1 MNFKISEPI
10 PKDLRDA
17 MNDVLEKRDYSIISV
32 KDGMASE
39 STIRDLLAG
48 VTIKSEKS
56 VDTVVELVRHSVSKC
71 DDLISTYEGLKSTI
85 KVYNTKISKVG

>member
-32 KDGMASE
+32 KEGMASE

-48 VTIKSEKS
+48 DRIKSDKS
-56 VDTVVELVRHSVSKC
+56 ADTVIELIRHSVSKC
-71 DDLISTYEGLKSTI
+71 DDLISTYESLKSTI
-85 KVYNTKISKVG
+85 KVYNNRVSKVG